1 VFVTRHLLDLS
12 EISKDDLLAIVQMA
26 KEPKSVELVDH
37 SVAMVFEKPSNRTR
51 NATEMAVV
59 DLGGHAIMI
68 TQAEVGIDQRESVED
83 VARTLGCFH
92 RIVAMR
98 VFDHGQLVRARS
110 ALEGGGWDVS
120 VVNLLSDYS
129 HPCQAIA
136 DLLTLIDHFDASR
149 DLSDLRGKKLCYVG
163 DANNVTLSLAQAALL
178 CGMEIAIAAPE
189 GYQLDQ
195 PTLEVLGS
203 MADLHGGKVSQ
214 SEELG
219 VQVEQAHVLY
229 TDVWTSMGQEEEAA
243 QRRRDLADYTIGEDL
258 LRGAR
263 TDAVVLH
270 CLPAH
275 RGEEISH
282 EVLEGPQSL
291 VWQQAAHRRTA
302 MRGVFRWIMN
312 EETM

>member
-1 VFVTRHLLDLS
+1 MTRHFLDLS
-12 EISKDDLLAIVQMA
+12 EITRDDLLAVLHLA
-26 KEPKSVELVDH
+26 KEPRSNELDH
-37 SVAMVFEKPSNRTR
+37 KSVAMVFEKPSNRTR

-68 TQAEVGIDQRESVED
+68 SNTEVGIDQRESAED

-98 VFDHGQLVRARS
+98 VFDHDVLTRART
-110 ALEGGGWDVS
+110 ALDAGGWDVS
-120 VVNLLSDYS
+120 VVNLLSDFS

-136 DLLTLIDHFDASR
+136 DLLTLIDHFDVNR

-163 DANNVTLSLAQAALL
+163 DANNVTRSLAQAALL
-178 CGMEIAIAAPE
+178 CGMEIAIAAPT

-195 PTLEVLGS
+195 ST
-203 MADLHGGKVSQ
+203 MAALDSLASLHGGSVSQ
-214 SEELG
+214 SADLG
-219 VQVEQAHVLY
+219 LQADQAHVLY
-229 TDVWTSMGQEEEAA
+229 TDVWTSMGQEDEAA
-243 QRRRDLADYTIGEDL
+243 QRRRDLADFTISDDL
-258 LRGAR
+258 LRSAR
-263 TDAVVLH
+263 TEAVVLH

-275 RGEEISH
+275 RGEEVSH

-302 MRGVFRWIMN
+302 MRGVFRWIMS
-312 EETM
+312 EETT